1 MKKRTEQLSNDNFN
15 DNISCLNERNF
26 FVCSSHLW
34 NWLQKRKSQTIL
46 CFKKKSSSAVKY
58 AYCTCTAGKGG
69 WCNHV
74 YALMKLIAK
83 FSLEEAKCI
92 PQLRSCTSKPCGW
105 TVLQKRQQN
114 VSKSPV
120 MDTTL
125 KKIKPE
131 SKAVTCNLFFFEK
144 TTSFHSSFYL
154 SVR

>member
-1 MKKRTEQLSNDNFN
+1 MNVTFLCVRAICGTSYKKENHKLSFA
-15 DNISCLNERNF
+15 L
-26 FVCSSHLW
+26 
-34 NWLQKRKSQTIL
+34 
-46 CFKKKSSSAVKY
+46 KKKSSSAVKY
-58 AYCTCTAGKGG
+58 AYCTCRAGKGG